1 MRQIFLYILAVIM
14 LFLMFLVCSMSIV
27 SCAPKIKYIKVPL
40 TTPPERY
47 YPATNGMETM
57 HEILLE
63 YRGAIMKISEW
74 EDFAVVNKLYSNS
87 SAFSNS
93 SSSSKESK

>member
-1 MRQIFLYILAVIM
+1 MKQVILYILSVI
-14 LFLMFLVCSMSIV
+14 LIFLLFLVCTMTTI
-27 SCAPKIKYIKVPL
+27 SCAPKVKYIKVPL

-47 YPATNGMETM
+47 YPSTNGMETM

-74 EDFAVVNKLYSNS
+74 EDFAIVNKLYSNY
-87 SAFSNS
+87 SANSNG
-93 SSSSKESK
+93 SKESK

>member
-1 MRQIFLYILAVIM
+1 MKQVILYILSVI
-14 LFLMFLVCSMSIV
+14 LIFLLFLVCAMTTI
-27 SCAPKIKYIKVPL
+27 SCAPKVKYIKVPL

-74 EDFAVVNKLYSNS
+74 EDWAGVNKIYSNS
-87 SAFSNS
+87 SVFSNS
-93 SSSSKESK
+93 SKKELK

>member
-1 MRQIFLYILAVIM
+1 MKQIFLYILSVI
-14 LFLMFLVCSMSIV
+14 LIFVLFLVCTMTTI

-47 YPATNGMETM
+47 YPSTNGMETM

-74 EDFAVVNKLYSNS
+74 EDWGHINKLYTNS
-87 SAFSNS
+87 SVISNG
-93 SSSSKESK
+93 SKKDTK

>member
-1 MRQIFLYILAVIM
+1 MKQVILYILSVI
-14 LFLMFLVCSMSIV
+14 LIFLLFLVCSMSIV

-47 YPATNGMETM
+47 YPSTNGMETM

-74 EDFAVVNKLYSNS
+74 EDWAAVNRLYTNS
-87 SAFSNS
+87 SVFSNS
-93 SSSSKESK
+93 SKKELK

>member
-1 MRQIFLYILAVIM
+1 MRQFILYILAVIL
-14 LFLMFLVCSMSIV
+14 LFLLFLVCSMSVV

-40 TTPPERY
+40 TATPDRY

-57 HEILLE
+57 HEILIE

-74 EDFAVVNKLYSNS
+74 EDWAQVNRLYTNS
-87 SAFSNS
+87 SGEA
-93 SSSSKESK
+93 E

>member
-1 MRQIFLYILAVIM
+1 MKQVILYILSVI
-14 LFLMFLVCSMSIV
+14 LIFLLFLVCTMTTI
-27 SCAPKIKYIKVPL
+27 SCAPKVKYIKIPL

-74 EDFAVVNKLYSNS
+74 EDFALVNRLYTNS
-87 SAFSNS
+87 SENPN
-93 SSSSKESK
+93 SSKENK